1 MKEKKDSLIGGAK
14 KQDRQLLEFFN
25 VNRFPFIS
33 TPLFPPY
40 DQLFVDRDRQLKYM
54 KGYIRTGQNC
64 AIVGGEGIGKSSFLY
79 RLKTSMEDEIYSAYL
94 QFALKPEDGDVRI
107 NFLRTIL
114 RELILIIGE
123 DEYLR
128 EHTKVDLL
136 FELNRLEFSITLEH
150 YQKIS
155 SGTKTGIEA
164 GIGGTLSELLLPV
177 SFRAKLERTHGK
189 DEGTKTQR
197 EFPIHTEETLK
208 ETIGKLAKAT
218 PASIVLFIDELDK
231 AGRYPLEDPKWDKEV
246 IRLLELSR
254 EIMVYSKLIFVFALQ
269 EELQLKLKKARL
281 GEENISLLGLIP
293 GYASLERFDILITTE
308 AVNKALKTAD
318 FKGEID
324 ELFEPGILEL
334 ILTISKG
341 NPRLIMNYLTEVMIT
356 ASIEE
361 AKPISCELLHNTIAK
376 ELGDIF
382 TPERWDILTTLI
394 SDKSLTGKRDEEI
407 EYLCERGYIAKSSDE
422 PKRFKLL
429 L

>member
-1 MKEKKDSLIGGAK
+1 MKEKKDSLIEGAK

-40 DQLFVDRDRQLKYM
+40 DQLFVDRDRQLKYL

-164 GIGGTLSELLLPV
+164 GIGGKLSELLLPV

-218 PASIVLFIDELDK
+218 PAPIVLFIDELDK

-293 GYASLERFDILITTE
+293 GYESLERFDILITTE
-308 AVNKALKTAD
+308 AVNKALKTAG

-324 ELFEPGILEL
+324 ALFEPGVLGL

-341 NPRLIMNYLTEVMIT
+341 NPRLIMNYLTGVMIT

-407 EYLCERGYIAKSSDE
+407 EYLCERGYIAKSSDD